1 MKAAQLAETATL
13 GSLLVDPVALRQVTP
28 WLRAG
33 DFADPWHGQLYTVMR
48 ERLVAGEAI
57 DAENVGLQLLERVGP
72 HRADLPRIIGL
83 LRTAPVRPQSQRY
96 AAMVLE
102 SSLRRE
108 VAGQGVVLRASAL
121 SAALCQERR
130 PVVTGTALVDD
141 ALTAGERRWQL
152 ASGEAP
158 SGAAPHLERAPALR
172 HLDTALSADK
182 LLSAHPDLDLQQ
194 AREHERRL
202 VAALVCHPGAV
213 SGIGRWLSPESL
225 VDRPSRAV
233 YVALLDLVDRGKPVD
248 VVTVA
253 WQVQH
258 GSRQSGPGPD
268 LAALVRDVDAA
279 TVDDPPFYSRPVAAD
294 LVRRTADSAARA
306 LTAAAANPGLDVPDL
321 FETARLLTAT
331 VRTAASGL
339 PERSTEVASG
349 RHLAAV
355 RAEPTPVR
363 SAALA
368 GPVAG

>member
-1 MKAAQLAETATL
+1 VKAAQLAETATL
-13 GSLLVDPVALRQVTP
+13 GSLLIDPSALRQVTT
-28 WLRAG
+28 WLRTG

-48 ERLVAGEAI
+48 ERLVAGEAV
-57 DAENVGLQLLERVGP
+57 DAENVGLQLLERFGP
-72 HRADLPRIIGL
+72 HRADLPRVVGL
-83 LRTAPVRPQSQRY
+83 LRTVPVRPQSQRY
-96 AAMVLE
+96 AAMVLD

-130 PVVTGTALVDD
+130 PVVAGTALVED
-141 ALTAGERRWQL
+141 ALTAGEGRWQL

-158 SGAAPHLERAPALR
+158 SGAAPHPELAPALR
-172 HLDTALSADK
+172 NLDTALSADR
-182 LLSAHPDLDLQQ
+182 LLAAHPDLDLQQ

-202 VAALVCHPGAV
+202 VAALVCHPREA
-213 SGIGRWLSPESL
+213 SGIGRWLSPDSF

-233 YVALLDLVDRGKPVD
+233 YAALLDLVERGQPID

-253 WQVQH
+253 WQMQQA
-258 GSRQSGPGPD
+258 SRQSGPGPD
-268 LAALVRDVDAA
+268 LVTFVRDVDAA
-279 TVDDPPFYSRPVAAD
+279 TVDDPRFYSRPVAAD

-306 LTAAAANPGLDVPDL
+306 LTAAAANPGIDVPDL

-331 VRTAASGL
+331 VRSAASGL
-339 PERSTEVASG
+339 PDRSTEAAPA

-363 SAALA
+363 SAALS